1 MVGKV
6 EGEALFKLLAPLRD
20 CQWGE
25 RFLIQS
31 VELFLRKFLPH
42 VRNIFPNPDHEG
54 LRKAELFSKP
64 YGPTSGVYEYLGDLH
79 SPSRSS
85 RACLKMNVGSTH
97 WNGYISHQQLHH
109 LLTLSQFSLR
119 SSVDLRSSQLLLS
132 IPSLEK

>member
-6 EGEALFKLLAPLRD
+6 EGEALFKLLAPLGD

-64 YGPTSGVYEYLGDLH
+64 YGPTSGVYEYLGDLY

-85 RACLKMNVGSTH
+85 IEHVSK
-97 WNGYISHQQLHH
+97 
-109 LLTLSQFSLR
+109 
-119 SSVDLRSSQLLLS
+119 
-132 IPSLEK
+132 